1 MRTKNIISL
10 NNYTNFS
17 GTEGIINNENKNASQ
32 DADSLTGRRPTN
44 FRQCPKW
51 LLFNIPKHHWSD
63 APLVRRII
71 DPTTHWSE
79 APLVRR
85 NKISFNEDYK
95 VIT

>member
-1 MRTKNIISL
+1 MGIGAFDWADPRKYTGPFLFFFEVLNLRNKEVTAVLRKITFLTSRT
-10 NNYTNFS
+10 
-17 GTEGIINNENKNASQ
+17 GIAVTIQYSE
-32 DADSLTGRRPTN
+32 
-44 FRQCPKW
+44 
-51 LLFNIPKHHWSD
+51 

>member
-1 MRTKNIISL
+1 MTPY
-10 NNYTNFS
+10 YTLYMTLRI
-17 GTEGIINNENKNASQ
+17 GK
-32 DADSLTGRRPTN
+32 R
-44 FRQCPKW
+44 

>member
-1 MRTKNIISL
+1 MVTIQYS
-10 NNYTNFS
+10 
-17 GTEGIINNENKNASQ
+17 E
-32 DADSLTGRRPTN
+32 
-44 FRQCPKW
+44 
-51 LLFNIPKHHWSD
+51 